1 VRKISQI
8 WQGLIQRFRWRA
20 KPAGLESGRTTASSD
35 EHAELLANMAGLQSE
50 LAHFRQQDEQQLDE
64 LRLRVGEIESERDT
78 RLQQLEVLRGELE
91 EAVARQ
97 DKAEIHANNLEI
109 RLREQAEEHHAAQ
122 QRALIRERRQAR
134 RLNVT
139 MTVAVMAFM
148 LAFVLSVETFRE
160 AQNNTRLMA
169 GIHQGIQDIR
179 DTIRNFQTSEHHAAA
194 PATGS
199 TEQQPPSAAEAPGQ
213 IPADKAGSEQSGPV
227 LPEPDFVA
235 IGSLPLSGN
244 NFSSRRDASTFFQEN
259 ARQPGVVALP
269 SGLQYREI
277 IPGSGGTP
285 GPADTVVI
293 EYRAFRPDGTELD
306 NSFRETQP
314 STFIVAEAI
323 PGLREALQLMQEG
336 GQWELYVPPALVS
349 NGVRKRGRFGFEPLI
364 YVVEL
369 LSIAAEGT
377 TDQEE

>member
-1 VRKISQI
+1 
-8 WQGLIQRFRWRA
+8 
-20 KPAGLESGRTTASSD
+20 
-35 EHAELLANMAGLQSE
+35 MAGLQSE
-50 LAHFRQQDEQQLDE
+50 LAQFRQQDEQQLDE
-64 LRLRVGEIESERDT
+64 LRLRVGQIESERDSA
-78 RLQQLEVLRGELE
+78 RQQLEVLRGELE
-91 EAVARQ
+91 DAVARQ

-134 RLNVT
+134 RLNVA

-148 LAFVLSVETFRE
+148 LAFVLSVTTFRE

-199 TEQQPPSAAEAPGQ
+199 TAQQSPSAAEAPGQ
-213 IPADKAGSEQSGPV
+213 VPADKAGSEQPGPV

-336 GQWELYVPPALVS
+336 GQWELYVPPALAS
-349 NGVRKRGRFGFEPLI
+349 NGVRKRGRFGFEPVI

-369 LSIAAEGT
+369 LSVAAEGT